1 MKGGAIRPFVLPI
14 EMNVALHFA
23 KVFGI
28 CMATFVA
35 AYVFVVF
42 RWGFNVGI
50 AWGTSHPPMWAVQI
64 VFWLWPVVP
73 ALLIAVFWE
82 ILRLIKLLIV

>member
-1 MKGGAIRPFVLPI
+1 
-14 EMNVALHFA
+14 MNDMLHFA

-28 CMATFVA
+28 CMAATMA

-42 RWGFNVGI
+42 RWGFNVGV
-50 AWGTSHPPMWAVQI
+50 AWGTSRPPMWAIQV
-64 VFWLWPVVP
+64 VFWFWPAVP

-82 ILRLIKLLIV
+82 ILRLIKLRIVQ

>member
-23 KVFGI
+23 IVFGI

-64 VFWLWPVVP
+64 VFL
-73 ALLIAVFWE
+73 ALAGGPRVADCCFLGNFAAD
-82 ILRLIKLLIV
+82 